1 MDTKQ
6 AGPPPR
12 RVQTIAVK
20 LEILRTECLS
30 QAAQARRWGRPED
43 VVEWTELAARV
54 PVLATADETAADA
67 LDRQEIAHESP

>member
-1 MDTKQ
+1 MATNQ
-6 AGPPPR
+6 PSPTSP

-30 QAAQARRWGRPED
+30 QAAQARRWGRARD

-54 PVLATADETAADA
+54 AQVATAEETAADA
-67 LDRQEIAHESP
+67 LDRPELAHEGP